1 MKNGNLHRQ
10 GGQAM
15 TEYTVLLL
23 FVVVVLI
30 SSTME
35 PSPIADLVDA
45 LKRAY
50 TAFTFVI
57 SFSV

>member
-1 MKNGNLHRQ
+1 MTNGNLARQ
-10 GGQAM
+10 GGQSM

-23 FVVVVLI
+23 FVVVALI
-30 SSTME
+30 TSTME

-50 TAFTFVI
+50 TAFSFVI